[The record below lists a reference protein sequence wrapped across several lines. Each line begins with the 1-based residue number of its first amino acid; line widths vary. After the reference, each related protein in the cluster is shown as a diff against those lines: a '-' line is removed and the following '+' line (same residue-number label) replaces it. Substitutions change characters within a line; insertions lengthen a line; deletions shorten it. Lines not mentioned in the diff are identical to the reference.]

1 MTKPNFCPRE
11 NNQEETEERIDLR
24 DSYLE
29 NYLTKLEKLANQEVI
44 KENQE

>member
-11 NNQEETEERIDLR
+11 NNQEEKEERIDLR
-24 DSYLE
+24 DAYLE
-29 NYLTKLEKLANQEVI
+29 NYLAKLEKLAKQEVI